1 MTVRI
6 RLSGMEAPADPTG
19 KESYLG
25 AIFTRI
31 INNVQIHV
39 KNVHLRYEDDT
50 NTPEHPFAA
59 GIAISEFKM
68 VSTDENW
75 VEAFLQNTVQDVHKV
90 ARLTALSVYFDT
102 DAGSL
107 DKGVEN
113 QGDTIVALKNML
125 LDKSAEHQY
134 ILKPVTGEAR
144 LVIHRKMT
152 KTTPKFEG
160 QVFFDEIGVVL
171 DRSQYRDALSVIDV
185 FHFYHRTHQY
195 YKFRPPEEEFEKN
208 PARARWRFALNAIRS
223 EVHERQRKWSWDYL
237 KERRDMRKEYVE
249 LFIKKLTLPHGQ
261 TLQPEDQRE
270 LDDLEK
276 KLSYEDIRFF
286 RSIARMTA
294 RKDAAMRKKLEA
306 EEKKNHPKPQT
317 WGQWLW
323 GSSEPSHEEES
334 TDQAMTEEQ
343 QKEIDDIIDYD
354 AWSAQDLGAN
364 APKDLMKMQI
374 KATLHKGSFTLRT
387 NPHGAAKDVIAL
399 VFDSFSAEMTE
410 LTESMIVKAA
420 LGGFRVYD
428 GTTPNSLYPQIV
440 RVKAIGASQAPF
452 IDQQEP
458 LQDDDDSKDGNGSPE
473 GALQPAP
480 EATTDPFFLAE
491 FEAKPLDGRA
501 DNALTVKMRHLE
513 IIYHKQYVEA
523 VYSFFKPPASQLE
536 SINALLDAAGETLD
550 GIRSQTRAGLEY
562 ALEQHK
568 TLDLHVDMNAPII
581 IIPMDVTTKNSQ
593 VLVLDAG
600 HIAVDSKP
608 ADKDAVQDVQNKR
621 GQQYSDEDYKQ
632 LEDLMYDRMSLTL
645 DSTQLLMGDDIDEC
659 MRAIDTP
666 SDNDKDLHIVG
677 RINMSF
683 AVQNAIVNTPTL
695 TRFKIAGD
703 LPELQVNFSDRKY
716 HTLMKFIDAAIPHFD
731 SDDEEEDK
739 ILNAEELE
747 ILKSPVAT
755 AAKLNRRP
763 MPEYNL
769 DDHHDTR
776 SLKSVSSHDK
786 SRDDEDQFYEVQD
799 GMTDV
804 SFGVPSPLTTNRSR
818 GSRPSRSHSSSRSPL
833 ESSARRC
840 TGQRLRRLRRRLLM
854 LLWRASDFSSS
865 SASTTCPLT
874 SGCRT
879 SC

>member
-1 MTVRI
+1 M
-6 RLSGMEAPADPTG
+6 
-19 KESYLG
+19 
-25 AIFTRI
+25 
-31 INNVQIHV
+31 

-59 GIAISEFKM
+59 GVAISEFKM

-75 VEAFLQNTVQDVHKV
+75 VEAFLQNNVQDVHKQ
-90 ARLTALSVYFDT
+90 AILEELSVYFDT
-102 DAGSL
+102 DAGSV
-107 DKGVEN
+107 DKGADHQE
-113 QGDTIVALKNML
+113 DTILALKDML
-125 LDKSAEHQY
+125 KNKKAEHQY
-134 ILKPVTGEAR
+134 ILKPVSGEAR
-144 LVIHRKMT
+144 LIIHRTMTKMT
-152 KTTPKFEG
+152 PKYEG

-195 YKFRPPEEEFEKN
+195 YKFRPPEEEFEQN
-208 PARARWRFALNAIRS
+208 PAKARWKFALNAIRS

-237 KERRDMRKEYVE
+237 KERRDKRKQYVD
-249 LFIKKLTLPHGQ
+249 LYIKKLTLPHGQ
-261 TLQPEDQRE
+261 TLQPEDQKA

-276 KLSYEDIRFF
+276 ELSYEDIRFF

-294 RKDAAMRKKLEA
+294 RKDAATRKRLEA
-306 EEKKNHPKPQT
+306 EEKKNQPKAQT

-334 TDQAMTEEQ
+334 ADQPMTEEQ

-354 AWSAQDLGAN
+354 AWSAQDPGAN
-364 APKDLMKMQI
+364 AAKDLMKMQI
-374 KATLHKGSFTLRT
+374 KATLQKGSFTLRT
-387 NPHGAAKDVIAL
+387 DPHGTPKDVIAL

-410 LTESMIVKAA
+410 LTESMLAKAA

-428 GTTPNSLYPQIV
+428 GTTPNSIYPQVV

-458 LQDDDDSKDGNGSPE
+458 LQDDKDDKDKKEGSTDL
-473 GALQPAP
+473 AKAKP
-480 EATTDPFFLAE
+480 EATADPFFLAE

-523 VYSFFKPPASQLE
+523 VYAFFKPPASQLE

-581 IIPMDVTTKNSQ
+581 IVPMDVTTKKSQ

-621 GQQYSDEDYKQ
+621 GQQYSDDDYKR
-632 LEDLMYDRMSLTL
+632 LENLMYDRMSLTL

-659 MRAIDTP
+659 MKAIDSP
-666 SDNDKDLHIVG
+666 SDGDKDLHIVE

-695 TRFKIAGD
+695 TKFKIAGD

-716 HTLMKFIDAAIPHFD
+716 HTLMKFIDVAVPHFD

-739 ILNAEELE
+739 TLNPEDLE

-755 AAKLNRRP
+755 TMKLGRKP
-763 MPEYNL
+763 VPEYNL

-786 SRDDEDQFYEVQD
+786 SKDDEDQFYEVLD
-799 GMTDV
+799 GMTEV
-804 SFGVPSPLTTNRSR
+804 CCSNERELTARRSR
-818 GSRPSRSHSSSRSPL
+818 GSRPSRSPLSSRLLLESLELLCIVPHLLRPRSRSP
-833 ESSARRC
+833 
-840 TGQRLRRLRRRLLM
+840 M
-854 LLWRASDFSSS
+854 PLWKVSVFS
-865 SASTTCPLT
+865 
-874 SGCRT
+874 
-879 SC
+879 